1 MRFEVVLEIDIWQ
14 FFVKHGFSTMSQKLE
29 IRGLP
34 VAISGHDGYYD
45 YRFLQKVFMFV
56 YVVGAWHPT
65 LSSYDSRSVWKSKL
79 VCCRKQYFLVRPRDL
94 KLAGSLLRFE
104 ITLDIAIR
112 IFPPQKNVFFGM
124 PQGPETRPQLDTSR
138 GRSGNWKFA
147 FFWKYMSGNV
157 LETWKST
164 VAHCDFRSSCKS

>member
-79 VCCRKQYFLVRPRDL
+79 VCFRKQYFLVRPRDL

-112 IFPPQKNVFFGM
+112 IFPPQKKMCFLVCL
-124 PQGPETRPQLDTSR
+124 RDLKLD
-138 GRSGNWKFA
+138 RSLIQVEV
-147 FFWKYMSGNV
+147 V
-157 LETWKST
+157 LEIE
-164 VAHCDFRSSCKS
+164 SSHSFGNICLVTFWRLESQR

>member
-1 MRFEVVLEIDIWQ
+1 MCLRDLKLDGGLMRFEVVLEIDIWQ

-79 VCCRKQYFLVRPRDL
+79 VCFRKQYFLVRPRDL

-112 IFPPQKNVFFGM
+112 IFPPQKKCVFWYASG
-124 PQGPETRPQLDTSR
+124 TWNSTAAWYKSR
-138 GRSGNWKFA
+138 S
-147 FFWKYMSGNV
+147 FWKLKV
-157 LETWKST
+157 RILLEIYVW
-164 VAHCDFRSSCKS
+164 